1 MRVFSSSVAFVT
13 LSGKGAESIRTLP
26 LGLANVTIVSQYRS
40 DWGLAFAGLV
50 LMMLPVLIALPL
62 LWWTRERHPL
72 TPLLYGAIALH
83 ALVLIVGGHY
93 TYARVPLGFDLQQ
106 WLGLQRNPY
115 DRIGHLFQGLVPAL
129 IAREVLLRGAYIRTR
144 GMLNFVVVCAVMFVS
159 SVYEL
164 IEWGTALAFGQGAV
178 EFLGTQGDPWD
189 TQSDMFLALIGAVA
203 ALALFSRWHD
213 RQLAPPRVAAGASPK
228 RPD

>member
-1 MRVFSSSVAFVT
+1 MSSPVKPAIPA
-13 LSGKGAESIRTLP
+13 GKPAWFIAGC
-26 LGLANVTIVSQYRS
+26 GLIV
-40 DWGLAFAGLV
+40 LALAVSAVQPYDAATWLLEV
-50 LMMLPVLIALPL
+50 LPVLIALPL

-144 GMLNFVVVCAVMFVS
+144 SMLNFVVVCAVMFVS

-189 TQSDMFLALIGAVA
+189 TQSDMFCALIGS
-203 ALALFSRWHD
+203 LLSLLLLSRWQD
-213 RQLAPPRVAAGASPK
+213 RQLRRGS
-228 RPD
+228 